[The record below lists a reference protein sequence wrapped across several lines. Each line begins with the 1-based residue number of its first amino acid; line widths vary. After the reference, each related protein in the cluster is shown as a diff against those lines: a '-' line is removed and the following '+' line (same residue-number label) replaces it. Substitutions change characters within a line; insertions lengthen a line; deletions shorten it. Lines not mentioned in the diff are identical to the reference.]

1 MSVYLYTG
9 CGGGKTT
16 NAPGLAFRCIEYKK
30 KAVVIRFL
38 KRWKNTREYKI
49 ID

>member
-16 NAPGLAFRCIEYKK
+16 NALGLAFRCIGHKK
-30 KAVVIRFL
+30 KVVIIRFL
-38 KRWKNTREYKI
+38 KWWKNTGEYKI
-49 ID
+49 TD